1 MRSDI
6 MGDYR
11 ELVWELGHNTKVL
24 IELHRENPDE
34 FDILKVIQL
43 LEKEYDRLGLEPA
56 ED

>member
-1 MRSDI
+1 MA
-6 MGDYR
+6 DYR
-11 ELVWELGHNTKVL
+11 ELVWELGHNAKVL

-34 FDILKVIQL
+34 FGILKVIQL